1 MAHLCVACAAPLEPE
16 DGHDSCPPCLG
27 LEHLRESLTDSACM
41 NCSLLPWV
49 LRVARLAELENRA
62 VANDPSALMSLPPN
76 QPGRSGRQRHD
87 GAAAMG
93 APPKK
98 KARGGLAAR
107 VDGLASDMEQIRSL
121 LLALQPG
128 TGQGLAGLQPGPP
141 PSQFESDALSLAA
154 SANLFNEAMTE
165 GDASRTLDEASC
177 SSAQGSLQGAADTS
191 VAAVLRTALA
201 RLQLDAA
208 QTESAQA
215 SAFFRRN
222 PAPATFSVPPSEE
235 YLKELHACWRDTRA
249 LSHSSSDARTL
260 AAMQNAAQV
269 GLGRMPAVEPAIASL
284 ILAPDEALRPNAR
297 CPRPQCRVTDDL
309 LSKAYDAAA
318 RMGRIGNSLSHLL
331 LGLSTSL
338 QQAQVEPSLQ
348 SLSDASLQAF
358 ALMSRELGRTMS
370 TLVQTRRQ
378 SPSGV
383 FSHPIT
389 PVAYEGLS
397 GLRNSQRMAFG
408 PPNAYLPGSSVP
420 HNPTDAPPEPQE
432 AGGLLGKLIAASAVV
447 PLGLLS
453 LRPMQMWL
461 NSLHLDPKW
470 HRHRK
475 VRVSRQCLFSLSPW
489 RKRKDLL
496 SQPGGQIWHPDP
508 CRLQLWAWP
517 LQGPTHC

>member
-1 MAHLCVACAAPLEPE
+1 
-16 DGHDSCPPCLG
+16 
-27 LEHLRESLTDSACM
+27 
-41 NCSLLPWV
+41 
-49 LRVARLAELENRA
+49 
-62 VANDPSALMSLPPN
+62 
-76 QPGRSGRQRHD
+76 
-87 GAAAMG
+87 
-93 APPKK
+93 
-98 KARGGLAAR
+98 
-107 VDGLASDMEQIRSL
+107 
-121 LLALQPG
+121 
-128 TGQGLAGLQPGPP
+128 
-141 PSQFESDALSLAA
+141 
-154 SANLFNEAMTE
+154 MTE
-165 GDASRTLDEASC
+165 GDASHTLDEASC
-177 SSAQGSLQGAADTS
+177 SSAQGSLQGAADPS
-191 VAAVLRTALA
+191 MAAVLRTALA

-222 PAPATFSVPPSEE
+222 PVPATFSVPPSEE
-235 YLKELHACWRDTRA
+235 YPKELHACWRDTRA
-249 LSHSSSDARTL
+249 LSHSTSDARTL

-318 RMGRIGNSLSHLL
+318 CMGRIGNSLSHLL
-331 LGLSTSL
+331 LGLLTSR

-378 SPSGV
+378 VWLAQSPLTETCLGAPRQSPSCA
-383 FSHPIT
+383 FSHLIT

-432 AGGLLGKLIAASAVV
+432 AGG
-447 PLGLLS
+447 
-453 LRPMQMWL
+453 
-461 NSLHLDPKW
+461 
-470 HRHRK
+470 
-475 VRVSRQCLFSLSPW
+475 
-489 RKRKDLL
+489 
-496 SQPGGQIWHPDP
+496 
-508 CRLQLWAWP
+508 
-517 LQGPTHC
+517 

>member
-62 VANDPSALMSLPPN
+62 AANDPSALMSLPPK
-76 QPGRSGRQRHD
+76 QPGRSGRHD

-128 TGQGLAGLQPGPP
+128 TGQGLQPGPP
-141 PSQFESDALSLAA
+141 SSQFDDALSLAA
-154 SANLFNEAMTE
+154 SANLFNEVMTE
-165 GDASRTLDEASC
+165 GNASHTLDESSC
-177 SSAQGSLQGAADTS
+177 SSEQGSLQGAADTS
-191 VAAVLRTALA
+191 MAAVLRTALA

-222 PAPATFSVPPSEE
+222 PVPATFSVPPSDE

-249 LSHSSSDARTL
+249 LSHSTLDARTL
-260 AAMQNAAQV
+260 AAMQNAAQ
-269 GLGRMPAVEPAIASL
+269 LSSA
-284 ILAPDEALRPNAR
+284 
-297 CPRPQCRVTDDL
+297 TDDL

-348 SLSDASLQAF
+348 SPSLGAP
-358 ALMSRELGRTMS
+358 
-370 TLVQTRRQ
+370 RQ
-378 SPSGV
+378 SPSGA
-383 FSHPIT
+383 FSHLIT

-397 GLRNSQRMAFG
+397 ALRNSPRMDFG

-432 AGGLLGKLIAASAVV
+432 AGGAGARPSGPVIGMVPFIRFPQLLGKLTAASAVV

-470 HRHRK
+470 HRH
-475 VRVSRQCLFSLSPW
+475 
-489 RKRKDLL
+489 
-496 SQPGGQIWHPDP
+496 
-508 CRLQLWAWP
+508 
-517 LQGPTHC
+517 

>member
-1 MAHLCVACAAPLEPE
+1 
-16 DGHDSCPPCLG
+16 
-27 LEHLRESLTDSACM
+27 
-41 NCSLLPWV
+41 
-49 LRVARLAELENRA
+49 
-62 VANDPSALMSLPPN
+62 
-76 QPGRSGRQRHD
+76 
-87 GAAAMG
+87 
-93 APPKK
+93 
-98 KARGGLAAR
+98 
-107 VDGLASDMEQIRSL
+107 
-121 LLALQPG
+121 
-128 TGQGLAGLQPGPP
+128 
-141 PSQFESDALSLAA
+141 
-154 SANLFNEAMTE
+154 MTE
-165 GDASRTLDEASC
+165 GDASHTLDEASC
-177 SSAQGSLQGAADTS
+177 SLAQGSLQGAADTS
-191 VAAVLRTALA
+191 MAAVLRTALA

-208 QTESAQA
+208 LTESAQA

-222 PAPATFSVPPSEE
+222 PVPATFSVPPSEE

-249 LSHSSSDARTL
+249 LSHSSSAPGPWL
-260 AAMQNAAQV
+260 PC
-269 GLGRMPAVEPAIASL
+269 RM
-284 ILAPDEALRPNAR
+284 RHR

-348 SLSDASLQAF
+348 SLRDASLQAF

-378 SPSGV
+378 SPSGA
-383 FSHPIT
+383 FSHLIT

-432 AGGLLGKLIAASAVV
+432 AGGLLGKLTAVSAVV

-461 NSLHLDPKW
+461 NSLHLGCLYFRPLGGFHLDP
-470 HRHRK
+470 R
-475 VRVSRQCLFSLSPW
+475 
-489 RKRKDLL
+489 
-496 SQPGGQIWHPDP
+496 
-508 CRLQLWAWP
+508 
-517 LQGPTHC
+517 GPTHC